1 MDSKDFFSKEDITN
15 DDLFY
20 STPRLV
26 KHIDDNACEALT
38 RFYRNFLKPDS
49 AVLDLMSSWVSH
61 LPEDIQYSR
70 VSAQGMNKEELEAN
84 PQLDDYVLQN
94 LNENQKLVY
103 EDETFDLCTIAVS
116 VQYLTSPIK
125 VFEEIARVLKPNG
138 VCCVSFSNRMFP
150 TKAILAWR
158 MGSNEDHCN
167 LVSHYLKKTEKFADV
182 NVKVLVQEHG
192 YYDPLFVVIG
202 KKGLTPIVE

>member
-1 MDSKDFFSKEDITN
+1 MDSKDFFSKEDNTN

-38 RFYRNFLKPDS
+38 RFYRNFLKPDF

-94 LNENQKLVY
+94 LNENQTLVY
-103 EDETFDLCTIAVS
+103 EEETFDLCTIAVS
-116 VQYLTSPIK
+116 VQYLTSPIM

-150 TKAILAWR
+150 TKAILAWM

-167 LVSHYLKKTEKFADV
+167 LVSHYFKKIEKFNEV
-182 NVKVLVQEHG
+182 QVEKLVEDNC
-192 YYDPLFVVIG
+192 YNDPLFAVTAKNTG
-202 KKGLTPIVE
+202 N

>member
-26 KHIDDNACEALT
+26 KHIDDNACVTLT

-84 PQLDDYVLQN
+84 PQVDDYVVHN
-94 LNENQKLVY
+94 LNA
-103 EDETFDLCTIAVS
+103 T
-116 VQYLTSPIK
+116 
-125 VFEEIARVLKPNG
+125 RV
-138 VCCVSFSNRMFP
+138 
-150 TKAILAWR
+150 
-158 MGSNEDHCN
+158 
-167 LVSHYLKKTEKFADV
+167 
-182 NVKVLVQEHG
+182 
-192 YYDPLFVVIG
+192 
-202 KKGLTPIVE
+202 

>member
-1 MDSKDFFSKEDITN
+1 M
-15 DDLFY
+15 
-20 STPRLV
+20 V

-94 LNENQKLVY
+94 LNENQTLVY

-116 VQYLTSPIK
+116 VQYLTSPVK

-167 LVSHYLKKTEKFADV
+167 LVSHYFKKTEKFAEV
-182 NVKVLVQEHG
+182 TVERLVEDNG
-192 YYDPLFVVIG
+192 YYDPLFAVIG
-202 KKGLTPIVE
+202 KRGN

>member
-1 MDSKDFFSKEDITN
+1 MDSKDFFSKEDNTN
-15 DDLFY
+15 DNLFY

-26 KHIDDNACEALT
+26 KHIDDNACETLT
-38 RFYRNFLKPDS
+38 RFYRNYLKSGS
-49 AVLDLMSSWVSH
+49 AVLDLMSSRVSH

-84 PQLDDYVLQN
+84 PQVNDYVLQN
-94 LNENQKLVY
+94 LNENQELAY

-167 LVSHYLKKTEKFADV
+167 LVSHYFKKTEKFADV
-182 NVKVLVQEHG
+182 QVDVLVEENG
-192 YYDPLFVVIG
+192 YYDPLFAVIG
-202 KKGLTPIVE
+202 KKGETKIVE

>member
-1 MDSKDFFSKEDITN
+1 MDSKEFFSKEDNTN

-61 LPEDIQYSR
+61 LPEDIKFSR
-70 VSAQGMNKEELEAN
+70 VSAQGMNKEELKAN
-84 PQLDDYVLQN
+84 PQIDDYVVQN
-94 LNENQKLVY
+94 LNENQTLVY

-116 VQYLTSPIK
+116 VQYLTSTVK
-125 VFEEIARVLKPNG
+125 VFEDISRVLKPNG

-158 MGSNEDHCN
+158 MSSNEDHCN
-167 LVSHYLKKTEKFADV
+167 LVSHYFKKTEKFAEV
-182 NVKVLVQEHG
+182 TVERLVENNW
-192 YYDPLFVVIG
+192 YYDPLFAVIG
-202 KKGLTPIVE
+202 KRGN

>member
-38 RFYRNFLKPDS
+38 SFYRNFLKPDS

-70 VSAQGMNKEELEAN
+70 
-84 PQLDDYVLQN
+84 
-94 LNENQKLVY
+94 
-103 EDETFDLCTIAVS
+103 
-116 VQYLTSPIK
+116 
-125 VFEEIARVLKPNG
+125 
-138 VCCVSFSNRMFP
+138 CVSPRDEQGR
-150 TKAILAWR
+150 IR
-158 MGSNEDHCN
+158 
-167 LVSHYLKKTEKFADV
+167 
-182 NVKVLVQEHG
+182 
-192 YYDPLFVVIG
+192 G
-202 KKGLTPIVE
+202 KSPVR